1 MQFESQHQ
9 IDKLSTNR
17 IHLRL
22 LQRSGKLSRNN
33 AGGSCEK
40 HDIAKCEE
48 REEPKKFKEPPYDWC
63 DPSPTA
69 NILLTEHLDAEGSRT
84 TRLKDIEKEGEYSSE
99 FEKAKEDE
107 VEEVVTPP
115 ASSTI
120 SRAGSHDYNAAQGDI
135 KKIIRFKEGDPDNPD
150 NWRQIKKLYALFVAI
165 MSVMNSTIGSSL
177 PAGAT
182 GPISQHFHEYDEYRL
197 ILPTSMYLV
206 GYVCG
211 PMIWGPLS
219 ESYGRKLV
227 MMISF
232 AIFTIFSI
240 TSAVSPNFAALVIF
254 RLLVGIGGSC
264 AISVVGGICADIYHD
279 PKSRGRSM
287 AGFMAATTFGPILGP
302 PISGYIS
309 VVSWAWGFW
318 VGAILAGVTWPL
330 FIFLPET
337 YGPVILKH
345 RAQKLRKETGD
356 ESIIAPIE
364 LEKTDFNHIVTVIL
378 TRPLRMLCFEP
389 LVLFTCLYL
398 SYAYAIF
405 YIYLQSYPIIFTG
418 IYGFNP
424 GEQGLTFLP
433 IGVGALISAAFYLTW
448 DWYLTRAQ
456 KLDKPWSRNE
466 EMVRLPLAC
475 IAGPFFVI
483 SSFWLGWTAREDIH
497 WMVPTAAGVL
507 FGMGYLCLFMALLNY
522 LVDAYEVFAAS
533 AMAAASLS
541 RSSFGAV
548 LPFATRPM
556 YRTLGVA
563 WATSLL
569 GFLAV
574 ALCVVPFA
582 FLKWG
587 GRMRERTK
595 GGANLFYFLI
605 SIISEELTKPV
616 QSRGGWA
623 FNDLSLILP
632 LPVNSTQSLRI
643 FWLRATPST
652 LRILTEA
659 LHELRTSQTLSEQAK
674 ISL

>member
-1 MQFESQHQ
+1 MESADLERTYSRDQQQQRLNDGFHVTTPVA
-9 IDKLSTNR
+9 LVRSTTSR
-17 IHLRL
+17 SVRSVRS
-22 LQRSGKLSRNN
+22 QRSSRSRH
-33 AGGSCEK
+33 ADSS
-40 HDIAKCEE
+40 
-48 REEPKKFKEPPYDWC
+48 R
-63 DPSPTA
+63 A
-69 NILLTEHLDAEGSRT
+69 N
-84 TRLKDIEKEGEYSSE
+84 RLRNLEKEVDSASE
-99 FEKAKEDE
+99 LRAANEGGI
-107 VEEVVTPP
+107 EEVVTPP
-115 ASSTI
+115 ASSAT
-120 SRAGSHDYNAAQGDI
+120 SRAGSHSNESTTSHGEP
-135 KKIIRFKEGDPDNPD
+135 KKIIRFKDGDPDNPD

-182 GPISQHFHEYDEYRL
+182 GPISEHFNETNEYKL

-318 VGAILAGVTWPL
+318 FGAILAGATWPL

-345 RAQKLRKETGD
+345 RAQRLRKETGD

-364 LEKTDFNHIVTVIL
+364 LEKTDLNHIVTVIL
-378 TRPLRMLCFEP
+378 TRPIRMLCFEP

-418 IYGFNP
+418 IYGFSP
-424 GEQGLTFLP
+424 GEQGLAFLP

-448 DWYLTRAQ
+448 DWYLSRAQ
-456 KLDKPWSRNE
+456 KLQKPWSRNE

-497 WMVPTAAGVL
+497 WAVPVFAGVL

-556 YRTLGVA
+556 YRALGVA

-574 ALCVVPFA
+574 ALCIVPFA

-587 GRMRERTK
+587 GRMRERSK
-595 GGANLFYFLI
+595 FCQYLRMKKREEEEALRREREGGA
-605 SIISEELTKPV
+605 EE
-616 QSRGGWA
+616 
-623 FNDLSLILP
+623 
-632 LPVNSTQSLRI
+632 
-643 FWLRATPST
+643 
-652 LRILTEA
+652 EA
-659 LHELRTSQTLSEQAK
+659 RVGPEEVK
-674 ISL
+674 GKEGV

>member
-1 MQFESQHQ
+1 
-9 IDKLSTNR
+9 
-17 IHLRL
+17 
-22 LQRSGKLSRNN
+22 
-33 AGGSCEK
+33 
-40 HDIAKCEE
+40 
-48 REEPKKFKEPPYDWC
+48 
-63 DPSPTA
+63 
-69 NILLTEHLDAEGSRT
+69 
-84 TRLKDIEKEGEYSSE
+84 
-99 FEKAKEDE
+99 
-107 VEEVVTPP
+107 
-115 ASSTI
+115 
-120 SRAGSHDYNAAQGDI
+120 
-135 KKIIRFKEGDPDNPD
+135 
-150 NWRQIKKLYALFVAI
+150 
-165 MSVMNSTIGSSL
+165 
-177 PAGAT
+177 
-182 GPISQHFHEYDEYRL
+182 
-197 ILPTSMYLV
+197 MYLV

-227 MMISF
+227 MVISF
-232 AIFTIFSI
+232 AMFTIFSI
-240 TSAVSPNFAALVIF
+240 ASAVSPNFAALVIF
-254 RLLVGIGGSC
+254 RLFVGIGGSC
-264 AISVVGGICADIYHD
+264 AISVVGGICADIYHS

-287 AGFMAATTFGPILGP
+287 AIFMAATTFGPILGP

-318 VGAILAGVTWPL
+318 VGAILAGATWPL

-345 RAQKLRKETGD
+345 RAQRLRKETGD

-364 LEKTDFNHIVTVIL
+364 LEKADFNHIVTVIL

-398 SYAYAIF
+398 SYACELALISISLIEVTTNSPSDAIF

-418 IYGFNP
+418 IYGFSP

-433 IGVGALISAAFYLTW
+433 IGVGALISACFYLAW

-456 KLDKPWSRNE
+456 HANKPWSRNE

-483 SSFWLGWTAREDIH
+483 SSFWLGWTARESIH
-497 WMVPTAAGVL
+497 WMVPTCAGVL

-556 YRTLGVA
+556 YRALGVA
-563 WATSLL
+563 WATGLL

-587 GRMRERTK
+587 GRLRERSK
-595 GGANLFYFLI
+595 FCQYLRMKKR
-605 SIISEELTKPV
+605 EEE
-616 QSRGGWA
+616 
-623 FNDLSLILP
+623 
-632 LPVNSTQSLRI
+632 
-643 FWLRATPST
+643 
-652 LRILTEA
+652 EA
-659 LHELRTSQTLSEQAK
+659 LQKEREGKEDLEVRAK
-674 ISL
+674 PYEAKGKEAV

>member
-1 MQFESQHQ
+1 
-9 IDKLSTNR
+9 
-17 IHLRL
+17 
-22 LQRSGKLSRNN
+22 
-33 AGGSCEK
+33 
-40 HDIAKCEE
+40 
-48 REEPKKFKEPPYDWC
+48 
-63 DPSPTA
+63 
-69 NILLTEHLDAEGSRT
+69 
-84 TRLKDIEKEGEYSSE
+84 
-99 FEKAKEDE
+99 
-107 VEEVVTPP
+107 
-115 ASSTI
+115 
-120 SRAGSHDYNAAQGDI
+120 
-135 KKIIRFKEGDPDNPD
+135 
-150 NWRQIKKLYALFVAI
+150 
-165 MSVMNSTIGSSL
+165 
-177 PAGAT
+177 
-182 GPISQHFHEYDEYRL
+182 
-197 ILPTSMYLV
+197 
-206 GYVCG
+206 
-211 PMIWGPLS
+211 
-219 ESYGRKLV
+219 
-227 MMISF
+227 
-232 AIFTIFSI
+232 
-240 TSAVSPNFAALVIF
+240 
-254 RLLVGIGGSC
+254 
-264 AISVVGGICADIYHD
+264 
-279 PKSRGRSM
+279 M

-364 LEKTDFNHIVTVIL
+364 LEKTDINHIVTVIL

-398 SYAYAIF
+398 SYACRSPLNTHLLGVLTHPIDAIF

-418 IYGFNP
+418 IYGFTP

-433 IGVGALISAAFYLTW
+433 IGIGALISACFYLTW

-456 KLDKPWSRNE
+456 RLDKSWSHDE

-475 IAGPFFVI
+475 IAGPFFVM
-483 SSFWLGWTAREDIH
+483 SSFWLGWTAREEIH
-497 WMVPTAAGVL
+497 WMVPTCAGVL

-548 LPFATRPM
+548 LPFATSPM
-556 YRTLGVA
+556 YRALGVA

-587 GRMRERTK
+587 GRMRERSK
-595 GGANLFYFLI
+595 FCQYLRVKKREEEDALRREREGAK
-605 SIISEELTKPV
+605 EP
-616 QSRGGWA
+616 
-623 FNDLSLILP
+623 
-632 LPVNSTQSLRI
+632 
-643 FWLRATPST
+643 
-652 LRILTEA
+652 
-659 LHELRTSQTLSEQAK
+659 ELRVDPDEVK
-674 ISL
+674 GMEEV